1 MNDLLFLTAQLAD
14 AIHLLDCMANEV
26 DKKRGIAIL
35 EEIHTRFL
43 SELQS
48 GGWISVA
55 DRLPENGATV
65 LCLLYNKE
73 IISAKLDNT
82 DWVSKYTKHLSVD
95 DNYVEYWQPLP
106 PTQKQEHENDE

>member
-55 DRLPENGATV
+55 DRLPEPAETV
-65 LCLLYNKE
+65 LVFM
-73 IISAKLDNT
+73 DNGVWSGFHDT
-82 DWVSKYTKHLSVD
+82 ENWFIHGWSKNPFKVSH
-95 DNYVEYWQPLP
+95 WQPMPQP
-106 PTQKQEHENDE
+106 PKASE